1 MKTNYD
7 LFIEFIDEVKL
18 VAELF
23 KEDLNKGKV
32 APEHIMQAA
41 TFKYK
46 NKLNEQA
53 KELLKAKDI
62 FNL

>member
-7 LFIEFIDEVKL
+7 LFVDFIDEVKA
-18 VAELF
+18 VADQF

-41 TFKYK
+41 TIKYK

-53 KELLKAKDI
+53 KEILKTKDI